1 MTTRQKVAL
10 ITGAG
15 SGIGKHCAIALL
27 NNGYSV
33 SLAGRREDALAKTA
47 AESGADYK
55 NILIQSTDIA
65 DHSSVQQLFAKTK
78 EKFGRLDVLFNNAG
92 AGNASIPMEDL
103 TLAQWKTVVDTNLT
117 AVSYTHLTLPT
128 ILLV

>member
-55 NILIQSTDIA
+55 DILIQSTDIA

-78 EKFGRLDVLFNNAG
+78 EKFGRFCR
-92 AGNASIPMEDL
+92 
-103 TLAQWKTVVDTNLT
+103 
-117 AVSYTHLTLPT
+117 
-128 ILLV
+128 